1 MSAYANLMGMYPE
14 GFNVPNISDSF
25 LLPPIKDIK
34 TPDGLEN
41 YALPNH
47 IALIPIHSL

>member
-14 GFNVPNISDSF
+14 GLNVPDVANGF
-25 LLPPIKDIK
+25 LLPPNKGAV
-34 TPDGLEN
+34 TPVGIDN
-41 YALPNH
+41 FALPNH